1 VAGLVK
7 VRVLLFADLAEAAG
21 SREILVDLPVA
32 AGEPG
37 PTAGRVLDAVATRIP
52 AAADRLAH
60 AALAVDDRYVARTRP
75 LTEGEIVAVIPPVS
89 GG

>member
-1 VAGLVK
+1 MR

-21 SREILVDLPVA
+21 SRELLVDLPVA
-32 AGEPG
+32 PGESG
-37 PTAGRVLDAVATRIP
+37 PTAGRVLEAVAARIP

-60 AALAVDDRYVARTRP
+60 AALAVDDRYVARSRT
-75 LTEGEIVAVIPPVS
+75 LAEGEAVAVIPPVS